1 MAKLN
6 ERDKERIIEL
16 LEKGEDLPLDYKHI
30 LFPPEKKE
38 YELVYAGKEREEDI
52 LADTMAVPLQPIK
65 SFGGNGTDWKNKL
78 IFGDN
83 LQVMKSLL
91 DDPDVKGQVKL
102 IYIDPPFGTGD
113 EYSVKNGQAAYTAKK
128 KGAEFIEFL
137 RKRLIFL
144 REILSRDGA
153 IYCRIDYHFGHY
165 LKSIKDEVF
174 GQNNFRNEIIVN
186 RGRNVAGAKG
196 GKLEVDNDFILWY
209 SKTNNFLF
217 KDNEVKVQRPISE
230 IKWTSFLM
238 AGDRFP
244 RERTFIE
251 KTLLPPDGQ
260 HFSLVQDKVDKL
272 LEEFHLRLR
281 CKNCGTRYYN
291 CESQE
296 ELYKVM
302 KRKKHIFK
310 FYDIKS
316 DTRFLAAKK
325 LNNCIECGEDDFAV
339 DYLGSDEKKISN
351 IWLDI
356 ESYSK
361 RTKYPTENSEELL
374 ERIIKASSNKND
386 IIIDAFAGSG
396 TTLAVAEKLGRRW
409 IGIDCGKLAIY
420 TMQKRLLN
428 LKSEIGNKGK
438 KLKPKPFTLYH
449 AGLYDFAM
457 LKKLPWPEWRKFA
470 LLLFNCRDNKH
481 RVSGLELDGYKGRSD
496 VLVFDY
502 QKEGGVVLD
511 YGFIEDLHSMIGSK
525 IGSHFFIIAPAASVT
540 FLEDYIDKG
549 SVRYYILR
557 IPYSIINE
565 LHSKNFEAIKQPID
579 ESQVND
585 TVDAVGFDFIR
596 QPKVECSYLIEK
608 PKDQL
613 LEYAVIKIKTFKSE
627 AMLKGASQLGNRES
641 LSMIMVDFDYDGEI
655 FNLDKTYYAS
665 EIEKNGWKVLLP
677 LENIKK
683 QIMIIYLDIYGNE
696 YREIKTLQDFGDPK
710 QVKRRGE

>member
-6 ERDKERIIEL
+6 ERDRERIIEL

-65 SFGGNGTDWKNKL
+65 TFGSNGKGWTNKL

-91 DDPDVKGQVKL
+91 DDPEVKGQVKL
-102 IYIDPPFGTGD
+102 IYIDPPFATKQEFKGSQD
-113 EYSVKNGQAAYTAKK
+113 QKAYQDKIAGAK
-128 KGAEFIEFL
+128 FVEFL

-144 REILSRDGA
+144 RELLADDGS
-153 IYCRIDYHFGHY
+153 IYVHLDWKKSHYIKVIMDEIFKENNLKNEIIWFYRRWTAGSYSFQKMHDTLLFYSKSKAGKLNPVFVETTEGQKKKHDKGWDRNSVYINGKRQPQLLIYDQEKVDEAVKKGRIKLDDYARVLIVETGKTIAPDVWDINYINSQALERIDY
-165 LKSIKDEVF
+165 
-174 GQNNFRNEIIVN
+174 
-186 RGRNVAGAKG
+186 
-196 GKLEVDNDFILWY
+196 
-209 SKTNNFLF
+209 
-217 KDNEVKVQRPISE
+217 
-230 IKWTSFLM
+230 
-238 AGDRFP
+238 
-244 RERTFIE
+244 
-251 KTLLPPDGQ
+251 
-260 HFSLVQDKVDKL
+260 
-272 LEEFHLRLR
+272 
-281 CKNCGTRYYN
+281 
-291 CESQE
+291 
-296 ELYKVM
+296 
-302 KRKKHIFK
+302 
-310 FYDIKS
+310 
-316 DTRFLAAKK
+316 
-325 LNNCIECGEDDFAV
+325 
-339 DYLGSDEKKISN
+339 
-351 IWLDI
+351 
-356 ESYSK
+356 
-361 RTKYPTENSEELL
+361 PTQKPETLL
-374 ERIIKASSNKND
+374 ERIIKASSNEGD
-386 IIIDAFAGSG
+386 IILDAFAGSG
-396 TTLAVAEKLGRRW
+396 TTLAVAEKLDRRW

-449 AGLYDFAM
+449 AGLYDFAR

-470 LLLFNCRDNKH
+470 LLLFNCRDDKH
-481 RVSGLELDGYKGRSD
+481 KVSGVELDGYKGRSD

-511 YGFIEDLHSMIGSK
+511 YGFIDDLHSMIGSK
-525 IGSHFFIIAPAASVT
+525 IGSQFFIIAPAASVT

-565 LHSKNFEAIKQPID
+565 LHNKDFEAIKQPID

-596 QPKVECSYLIEK
+596 QPKVECDYSIEK

-627 AMLKGASQLGNRES
+627 AMLKGASQLENRES
-641 LSMIMVDFDYDGEI
+641 LSMIMVDFDYDGVI
-655 FNLDKTYYAS
+655 FNLDKTFYAS
-665 EIEKNGWKVLLP
+665 EIDKNGWKVFLP

-696 YREIKTLQDFGDPK
+696 YREIKKLRDFGGAK
-710 QVKRRGE
+710 QEKRGGK